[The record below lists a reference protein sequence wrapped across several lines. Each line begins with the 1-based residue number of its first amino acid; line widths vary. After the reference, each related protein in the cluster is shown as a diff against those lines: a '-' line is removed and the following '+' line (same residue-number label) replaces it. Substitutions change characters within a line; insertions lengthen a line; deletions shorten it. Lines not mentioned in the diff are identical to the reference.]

1 MEEHLIQELGYVSTG
16 AVMYDILLTLTMYVV
31 MITWIISTERRS
43 RNIMLDGIND
53 INEDGSRKSMDYEVT
68 FLLFHILVMVFVLE
82 FGQLY
87 SNILFK

>member
-1 MEEHLIQELGYVSTG
+1 MGEQLLQEIGYVSTG

-31 MITWIISTERRS
+31 MITWIMSTERRS
-43 RNIMLDGIND
+43 RNVVLEGIND
-53 INEDGSRKSMDYEVT
+53 INKDGSRKSIDYEVT
-68 FLLFHILVMVFVLE
+68 FLLFHLLVMLFVLE